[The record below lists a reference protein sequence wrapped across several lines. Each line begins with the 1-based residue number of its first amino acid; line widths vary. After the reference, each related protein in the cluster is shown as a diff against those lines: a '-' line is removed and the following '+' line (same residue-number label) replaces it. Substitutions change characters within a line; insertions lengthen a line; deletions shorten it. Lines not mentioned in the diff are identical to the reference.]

1 MNKNPYVHNEDI
13 EKDIEVGDVEEIE
26 HEEGVQAE
34 ATRIPPIDPVLYKQI
49 ISFLKGLAG
58 RGMLPSAQIPTNPL
72 VGSTASKMGEMEIM
86 MVFFHPLLGS
96 MMTGNEHDM
105 LTKFLN
111 LKPLVLFGSKTE
123 DAYDFILDFYEKMH
137 KLDIVH

>member
-49 ISFLKGLAG
+49 ISFLKGLDG
-58 RGMLPSAQIPTNPL
+58 RGMLSSAQIPTYHL
-72 VGSTASKMGEMEIM
+72 IASTAPKTSEMEIVM
-86 MVFFHPLLGS
+86 GF
-96 MMTGNEHDM
+96 
-105 LTKFLN
+105 
-111 LKPLVLFGSKTE
+111 
-123 DAYDFILDFYEKMH
+123 FILCWV
-137 KLDIVH
+137 L